1 MINPDLK
8 LAAVYDSLES
18 KINAVTKQI
27 GPKGDTGAQG
37 PQGPQGPQGIPGKD
51 GVPGRDG
58 RDGKDGTD
66 GKDGEAGPEGL
77 GISSVELDIDG
88 HLVCTMTDGS
98 TIDAGSLDELGAA
111 SGTKGSSVVYSSG
124 GGRGEQGETGP
135 QGPQGETGAQGPQG
149 IQGAAGPQGPAGSDG
164 QDGQDGA
171 QGPQGI
177 QGATGPQ
184 GPAGA
189 DGGVSELVADTSP
202 QLGGNLDVNG
212 QDIVTT
218 SNGDID
224 LDPNGS
230 GVVVFK
236 GNATKGAGQ
245 FKLNCENN
253 SHGITIKGPPHSA
266 AASYTL
272 TLPNTDGNADQVLKT
287 DGSGG
292 LSWVDPTAGA
302 TGPQGP
308 QGETG
313 PQGPAGPAGSGSTSS
328 TLTVFGRTSNIII
341 SSVFNRAGTSVLN
354 SASSSTLVAVS
365 RTATTAITQILNRSG
380 SSVIDPSELTTVTA
394 RSGDVTLQNA
404 DLFVLQSRSSNLTL
418 KATGT
423 FFVVAGRTQNHLVGI

>member
-149 IQGAAGPQGPAGSDG
+149 IQGA
-164 QDGQDGA
+164 
-171 QGPQGI
+171 
-177 QGATGPQ
+177 TGPQ

-189 DGGVSELVADTSP
+189 DGA
-202 QLGGNLDVNG
+202 
-212 QDIVTT
+212 
-218 SNGDID
+218 
-224 LDPNGS
+224 
-230 GVVVFK
+230 
-236 GNATKGAGQ
+236 
-245 FKLNCENN
+245 
-253 SHGITIKGPPHSA
+253 SA
-266 AASYTL
+266 ATEVS
-272 TLPNTDGNADQVLKT
+272 
-287 DGSGG
+287 
-292 LSWVDPTAGA
+292 
-302 TGPQGP
+302 
-308 QGETG
+308 
-313 PQGPAGPAGSGSTSS
+313 
-328 TLTVFGRTSNIII
+328 VFGRTLVSRITE
-341 SSVFNRAGTSVLN
+341 VFNRAGSSLVSGTSLL
-354 SASSSTLVAVS
+354 S
-365 RTATTAITQILNRSG
+365 I
-380 SSVIDPSELTTVTA
+380 TA
-394 RSGDVTLQNA
+394 RSGQ
-404 DLFVLQSRSSNLTL
+404 LTL
-418 KATGT
+418 NASGT
-423 FFVVAGRTQNHLVGI
+423 FFIVTGRTQNYTIGF

>member
-135 QGPQGETGAQGPQG
+135 QGPQGPQG
-149 IQGAAGPQGPAGSDG
+149 ET
-164 QDGQDGA
+164 GA

-189 DGGVSELVADTSP
+189 DGA
-202 QLGGNLDVNG
+202 
-212 QDIVTT
+212 
-218 SNGDID
+218 
-224 LDPNGS
+224 
-230 GVVVFK
+230 
-236 GNATKGAGQ
+236 
-245 FKLNCENN
+245 
-253 SHGITIKGPPHSA
+253 SA
-266 AASYTL
+266 ATEVS
-272 TLPNTDGNADQVLKT
+272 
-287 DGSGG
+287 
-292 LSWVDPTAGA
+292 
-302 TGPQGP
+302 
-308 QGETG
+308 
-313 PQGPAGPAGSGSTSS
+313 
-328 TLTVFGRTSNIII
+328 VFGRTLVSRITE
-341 SSVFNRAGTSVLN
+341 VFNRAGSSLVSGTSLL
-354 SASSSTLVAVS
+354 S
-365 RTATTAITQILNRSG
+365 I
-380 SSVIDPSELTTVTA
+380 TA
-394 RSGDVTLQNA
+394 RSGQ
-404 DLFVLQSRSSNLTL
+404 LTL
-418 KATGT
+418 NASGT
-423 FFVVAGRTQNHLVGI
+423 FFIVTGRTQNYTIGF

>member
-1 MINPDLK
+1 MLNPDLK

-58 RDGKDGTD
+58 KDGKDGTD
-66 GKDGEAGPEGL
+66 GKDCEAGPEGL

-149 IQGAAGPQGPAGSDG
+149 IQGATGPQGPAGN
-164 QDGQDGA
+164 DGA

-189 DGGVSELVADTSP
+189 DGA
-202 QLGGNLDVNG
+202 
-212 QDIVTT
+212 
-218 SNGDID
+218 
-224 LDPNGS
+224 
-230 GVVVFK
+230 
-236 GNATKGAGQ
+236 
-245 FKLNCENN
+245 
-253 SHGITIKGPPHSA
+253 SA
-266 AASYTL
+266 ATEVS
-272 TLPNTDGNADQVLKT
+272 
-287 DGSGG
+287 
-292 LSWVDPTAGA
+292 
-302 TGPQGP
+302 
-308 QGETG
+308 
-313 PQGPAGPAGSGSTSS
+313 
-328 TLTVFGRTSNIII
+328 VFGRTLVSRITE
-341 SSVFNRAGTSVLN
+341 VFNRAGSSLVSGTSLL
-354 SASSSTLVAVS
+354 S
-365 RTATTAITQILNRSG
+365 I
-380 SSVIDPSELTTVTA
+380 TA
-394 RSGDVTLQNA
+394 RSGQ
-404 DLFVLQSRSSNLTL
+404 LTL
-418 KATGT
+418 NASGT
-423 FFVVAGRTQNHLVGI
+423 FFIVTGRTQNYTIGF

>member
-51 GVPGRDG
+51 GVPGKDG
-58 RDGKDGTD
+58 KDGKDGTD

-98 TIDAGSLDELGAA
+98 TIDAGSLDELGTA

-135 QGPQGETGAQGPQG
+135 QGPQGPQG
-149 IQGAAGPQGPAGSDG
+149 ET
-164 QDGQDGA
+164 GA

-189 DGGVSELVADTSP
+189 DGGVSDLVSDTSP

-218 SNGDID
+218 SNGNID

-272 TLPNTDGNADQVLKT
+272 TLPNNDGNANQVLKT
-287 DGSGG
+287 DGSGV
-292 LSWVDPTAGA
+292 LSWVDPDSGP

-308 QGETG
+308 AGADGAQGPQGIQG
-313 PQGPAGPAGSGSTSS
+313 PQGPAGPAGADGAGAATKISVYGR
-328 TLTVFGRTSNIII
+328 TLTSEITA
-341 SSVFNRAGTSVLN
+341 VFNRAGSSLVSGTSLL
-354 SASSSTLVAVS
+354 S
-365 RTATTAITQILNRSG
+365 I
-380 SSVIDPSELTTVTA
+380 TA
-394 RSGDVTLQNA
+394 RSGQ
-404 DLFVLQSRSSNLTL
+404 LTL
-418 KATGT
+418 NASGT
-423 FFVVAGRTQNHLVGI
+423 FFIVTGRTQNYTIGF